1 MKKIQKWIILF
12 VGILLIAGCR
22 ENVSSN
28 KKVSN
33 GKSVKV
39 QHSVMLTNEDKS
51 KVEDAIAEKL
61 YEIFTS
67 KIAN

>member
-1 MKKIQKWIILF
+1 M
-12 VGILLIAGCR
+12 V
-22 ENVSSN
+22 
-28 KKVSN
+28 KVSTITRDRGAINTYQIN

-39 QHSVMLTNEDKS
+39 QHSVMLTKEDKS

-61 YEIFTS
+61 YENFTG